1 MIRRSSFEKEAQL
14 ELEELLVLQRK
25 ILRENEGFDA
35 WIAENGTMTVAAEE
49 TELSERDRMVEQNL
63 KEVQTEYNRTLARAK
78 ASD

>member
-1 MIRRSSFEKEAQL
+1 
-14 ELEELLVLQRK
+14 
-25 ILRENEGFDA
+25 
-35 WIAENGTMTVAAEE
+35 MTVAAEE